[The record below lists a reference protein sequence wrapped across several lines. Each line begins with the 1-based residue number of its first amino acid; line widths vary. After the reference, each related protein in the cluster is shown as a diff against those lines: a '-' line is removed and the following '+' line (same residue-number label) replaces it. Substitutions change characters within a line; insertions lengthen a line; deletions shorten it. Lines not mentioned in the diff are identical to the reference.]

1 MEQLT
6 EPNNRNERAVTVMP
20 RGPIDAGRIGRQADA
35 RPEAAQS
42 LLMEYV
48 RLLKR
53 RRSTILLLTFLGAVL
68 GFATTLGVLPVYRAR
83 TSLDIQNLNADFMNM
98 RAVAPTGG
106 GENSSTEAYVQTQI
120 KLLQSDTLRAR
131 TVERLKNG
139 GAPSSFLRN
148 DLLSGIRRFLH
159 LPGNSSLTNEDLLS
173 YTARKVAVKP
183 LGLTRLVEITCDS
196 WDPKFSADFCNSLV
210 RQFAEQDREVRWSE
224 AQKTSEWLT
233 RQLADVK
240 ESSAAS
246 QKRLEKATGD
256 DALVFKSASG
266 GVSVSEEKLRE
277 LQAELTRAQSERV
290 AKQALYEISKSDSPD
305 SLPMILDSGQLRD
318 SQIKL
323 DDLRRQIAALVP
335 PLTEANP
342 KVQHLRAQTRE
353 LEASLKREK
362 ANVIDSVKKEYAA
375 ASQREALLKLA
386 YSQQERLVIREQAR
400 EAQVS
405 MLRREVDA
413 GQQLYQTLL
422 QRVKEAGFASAMQV
436 STIRV
441 VDAARAPESPIAPR
455 RGASTGVGLLLG
467 MLSGIS
473 LAFFKDRTQTALRA
487 PGEVPRYLNLREL
500 GVIPSARRD
509 LSHGYAKRTIRS
521 LTAASAPPAIV
532 EGVPDLGSARPL
544 PDLAGWRDHA
554 SVVAEAFR
562 NATYSVL
569 LAGKEMDRAKTF
581 VITSPNVGE
590 GKTTVTCN
598 LGLALAQAKRRV
610 LLIDGDLR
618 KPRLHE
624 ALDLPNFVGLRDLLR
639 GDVDSNVVPM
649 ATYCQSTQV
658 NGLYVITSGSGS
670 GEPSGLLHSPLFS
683 DLLER
688 LAAEF
693 DIVLI
698 DSPPMLHLA
707 DARILAGMSNG
718 VILVFRSR
726 LTDRDAAMA
735 ARDLFVEDHVRV
747 IGAILNDFDPM
758 KEGQSQ
764 YYTGYYQYVGV
775 ASERASAAGA

>member
-1 MEQLT
+1 MEQMSKS
-6 EPNNRNERAVTVMP
+6 NERAVMVIP
-20 RGPIDAGRIGRQADA
+20 RGPLNAGSPGRQSDT

-48 RLLKR
+48 RLLRR
-53 RRSTILLLTFLGAVL
+53 RRSTILLLTCLGGL
-68 GFATTLGVLPVYRAR
+68 FGFASTLAVLPVYRAR

-106 GENSSTEAYVQTQI
+106 GENASSEAYVQTQI

-131 TVERLKNG
+131 TVERLKNTRTP
-139 GAPSSFLRN
+139 AVFPRQ
-148 DLLSGIRRFLH
+148 DLLSAFRRFLH
-159 LPGNSSLTNEDLLS
+159 LPGDRNLTNEDLVAYS
-173 YTARKVAVKP
+173 AKKVTVKP
-183 LGLTRLVEITCDS
+183 LGLTRLVELTCDS
-196 WDPKFSADFCNSLV
+196 WDPQFSAAFCNSLV

-224 AQKTSEWLT
+224 AQKTSEWLS

-240 ESSAAS
+240 ESLSAS
-246 QKRLEKATGD
+246 QKKLEKATGD
-256 DALVFKSASG
+256 DALVFKSAAG

-277 LQAELTRAQSERV
+277 VQAELTRAQSERV
-290 AKQALYEISKSDSPD
+290 AKQAQYEISKSGSPD
-305 SLPMILDSGQLRD
+305 SLPMILESAQLRD
-318 SQIKL
+318 AQVKL
-323 DDLRRQIAALVP
+323 DDLQRQIAALVP

-353 LEASLKREK
+353 LEATLKREK
-362 ANVIDSVKKEYAA
+362 AIVLDAVKKEYAA
-375 ASQREALLKLA
+375 ATQREALLAGA
-386 YSQQERLVIREQAR
+386 YSKQERVVIMEQAR
-400 EAQVS
+400 EAQVG
-405 MLRREVDA
+405 MLRREVDS

-422 QRVKEAGFASAMQV
+422 QRVKEAGFASAMQI

-441 VDAARAPESPIAPR
+441 VDAARAPEAPIAPR
-455 RGASTGVGLLLG
+455 RGTSTGVGVLLG
-467 MLSGIS
+467 MLGGIS
-473 LAFFKDRTQTALRA
+473 LAFFKDRTQTVLRA

-509 LSHGYAKRTIRS
+509 LSHGYARRTIRS
-521 LTAASAPPAIV
+521 LAAAAAPSAAH
-532 EGVPDLGSARPL
+532 EAVPLNGAAHPL

-624 ALDLPNFVGLRDLLR
+624 ALDLPNYLGLRDLLR
-639 GDVDSNVVPM
+639 GDVDLNVV
-649 ATYCQSTQV
+649 ALGTYCQSTQV

-670 GEPSGLLHSPLFS
+670 EEPSGLLHSPLFG
-683 DLLER
+683 DLLDR
-688 LAAEF
+688 LTTEF

-707 DARILAGMSNG
+707 DARILAGISNG
-718 VILVFRSR
+718 VILVFRAR

-735 ARDLFVEDHVRV
+735 ARDLFVEDQVHV
-747 IGAILNDFDPM
+747 IGTILNDFDPL

-764 YYTGYYQYVGV
+764 YYTSYYQYVGV
-775 ASERASAAGA
+775 ANARAGASSA

>member
-1 MEQLT
+1 MDQLT
-6 EPNNRNERAVTVMP
+6 DPNMRNERAVMVIP
-20 RGPIDAGRIGRQADA
+20 RGPINAGRIGRQADA

-42 LLMEYV
+42 LLMEYL
-48 RLLKR
+48 RLLRR
-53 RRSTILLLTFLGAVL
+53 RRSTILLLTCLGAML

-106 GENSSTEAYVQTQI
+106 GENPSTEAYVQTQI

-131 TVERLKNG
+131 TVERLKSG
-139 GAPSSFLRN
+139 GAPSSFFRG

-159 LPGNSSLTNEDLLS
+159 LPGDRSLTNEDLLS
-173 YTARKVAVKP
+173 YTAKKVAVKP

-210 RQFAEQDREVRWSE
+210 RQFAEQDREVRWTE
-224 AQKTSEWLT
+224 AQKTGEWLS
-233 RQLADVK
+233 RQLADVR
-240 ESSAAS
+240 EGLAAS

-256 DALVFKSASG
+256 DALVFKSAAG

-290 AKQALYEISKSDSPD
+290 AKQAQYEISQSGSPD
-305 SLPMILDSGQLRD
+305 SLPMILESGQLRD

-342 KVQHLRAQTRE
+342 RVQHLRSQTRE
-353 LEASLKREK
+353 LEASLKLAK
-362 ANVIDSVKKEYAA
+362 GNVLDSVKKEYAA
-375 ASQREALLKLA
+375 ANQREALLTVA
-386 YSQQERLVIREQAR
+386 YSKQERIVIREQAR

-405 MLRREVDA
+405 MLRRDVDA

-441 VDAARAPESPIAPR
+441 VDAARAAESPIAPR
-455 RGASTGVGLLLG
+455 RGAATGVGVMLGLLG
-467 MLSGIS
+467 GIS
-473 LAFFKDRTQTALRA
+473 LAFFKDRTQTVLRA

-521 LTAASAPPAIV
+521 ITAAAAPTAV
-532 EGVPDLGSARPL
+532 EEPLPDGAGARPL

-624 ALDLPNFVGLRDLLR
+624 ALDLPNYVGLRDLLR
-639 GDVDSNVVPM
+639 GDVDPSVVPV
-649 ATYCQSTQV
+649 ATYCQPTQV
-658 NGLYVITSGSGS
+658 SGLYVITSGSGS
-670 GEPSGLLHSPLFS
+670 EEPSGLLHSPLFG
-683 DLLER
+683 DLVDR
-688 LAAEF
+688 LAGEF

-735 ARDLFVEDHVRV
+735 ARDLFAEDQVRV
-747 IGAILNDFDPM
+747 IGTILNDFDPL

-764 YYTGYYQYVGV
+764 YYTSYYQYVGV
-775 ASERASAAGA
+775 ASERASAARA